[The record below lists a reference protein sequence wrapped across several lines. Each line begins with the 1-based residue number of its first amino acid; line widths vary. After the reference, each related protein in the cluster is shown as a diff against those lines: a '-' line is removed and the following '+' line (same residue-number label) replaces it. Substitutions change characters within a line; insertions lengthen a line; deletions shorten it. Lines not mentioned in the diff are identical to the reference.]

1 MTKSSVLFATGAA
14 FIFSSA
20 VHAATSLK
28 LEVYNPGER
37 SIFPVSSEI
46 ISGPHEAVLIDAQFQ
61 RNDAQELVKKIKET
75 GRKLTTV
82 YISHSDPDYYFGLDT
97 IKAAFP
103 DAKIIATPQ
112 TVAAI
117 QATQAGKLAYW
128 GPILQE
134 NAPKKVIIPEVL
146 HGDSF
151 SVDGEKLQI
160 NGLKGATPDRTF
172 VWVPA
177 LNAVVGGVV
186 VSGNM
191 HLWMADSQSVE
202 SRKNWLTTLDNIA
215 ALQPK
220 TVVPGHFLP
229 GAPQTLESVT
239 FTQNY
244 LITAEQELPKA
255 KDSAQLIAAMKKHYP
270 QLSAESDLEMSAKVL
285 KGEMQWPQ

>member
-14 FIFSSA
+14 FVFSSA
-20 VHAATSLK
+20 VHATTPLK
-28 LEVYNPGER
+28 LEVHNPGER

-220 TVVPGHFLP
+220 TVIPGHFLP

>member
-14 FIFSSA
+14 LVFSSA
-20 VHAATSLK
+20 VHAATPLK

-134 NAPKKVIIPEVL
+134 NAPKEVIIPQVL

-191 HLWMADSQSVE
+191 HLWLADSQSVE

-270 QLSAESDLEMSAKVL
+270 QLSGESDLEMSAKVL
-285 KGEMQWPQ
+285 KGEMKWPQ